1 METSEVELRFIVVK
15 GAGWESDT
23 IRYIRFG
30 QGYFGGKLPYLP
42 YLTLPRC

>member
-1 METSEVELRFIVVK
+1 METSEVELRFIVK

-30 QGYFGGKLPYLP
+30 QGYFGGK
-42 YLTLPRC
+42 